1 MKRKIKGFTLVELII
16 AIALMAILMVM
27 VGLIMKPI
35 SQVFADTSK
44 YTEDRY
50 VMDGMAA
57 IIDENLKYADRIVF
71 IYDQDYL
78 NDSMISTIAG
88 EMQVDEKK
96 LQVLE
101 IINKCPSTATT
112 LLPDFTTNSG
122 VETTGR
128 IYKSA
133 YVDGTRK
140 TWLVGGEAFYGDGSY
155 FVNLENTAGV
165 DHMNPGKEIEY
176 TIYAFDTKQYAKRD
190 SLDNALMIDAM
201 RDCTRDDIKS
211 LPFNDV
217 IANYAEKGIRFVNDP
232 FGQTNKIWNDGSYD
246 RGYISPIDGSIGAG
260 PNRGNGG
267 NDNAGIETLS
277 PNPGY
282 NIFIYY
288 TVRD

>member
-1 MKRKIKGFTLVELII
+1 MKKKLKGFTLVELII
-16 AIALMAILMVM
+16 VMALMSVLMLMVA
-27 VGLIMKPI
+27 LIMKPI
-35 SQVFADTSK
+35 SQVFADTTK

-57 IIDENLKYADRIVF
+57 VLEENLKYADKIVLV
-71 IYDQDYL
+71 YDQDYL
-78 NDSMISTIAG
+78 NDSMVSTIAG

-96 LQVLE
+96 VQVLE
-101 IINKCPSTATT
+101 IINKCPATATT

-165 DHMNPGKEIEY
+165 DHMAAGDIRY

-217 IANYAEKGIRFVNDP
+217 IANYAEKSITFVNGP
-232 FGQTNKIWNDGSYD
+232 FAKTNGIWNDGLDD

-260 PNRGNGG
+260 PHRGNGG
-267 NDNAGIETLS
+267 IDNAGSQTLS

-288 TVRD
+288 TVPD